1 MFKSEEN
8 YDFFLNKY
16 QRYFSDKAKT
26 LVYYLMPTHFH
37 FLVFIKSSETAIIKN
52 NFCVLL
58 SSYAKAIKNRYKRH
72 CSFFQLYTILVDSDY
87 YLICINGVYSLKP
100 YTCRINK

>member
-16 QRYFSDKAKT
+16 QKYFSDKAET
-26 LVYYLMPTHFH
+26 LVYYLMPTHFY

-52 NFCVLL
+52 NFGVLL
-58 SSYAKAIKNRYKRH
+58 SSYAKAIKNRYKRNV
-72 CSFFQLYTILVDSDY
+72 SFF
-87 YLICINGVYSLKP
+87 
-100 YTCRINK
+100 